1 MLTTT
6 RALRLLLLA
15 VTPSLAGFG
24 GCGQV
29 VKPTVCPVVPP
40 LPQKLLNK
48 TDYAGQAR
56 RELYEPASSPSPS
69 GTKPSTDTGQ
79 SNPQPR

>member
-15 VTPSLAGFG
+15 VILSLAA
-24 GCGQV
+24 CAASGQLA
-29 VKPTVCPVVPP
+29 KPPACPVQPQ

-48 TDYAGQAR
+48 TDYAGQVR

-69 GTKPSTDTGQ
+69 AMKRLTDIKPSI
-79 SNPQPR
+79 

>member
-24 GCGQV
+24 GCGPV

-56 RELYEPASSPSPS
+56 RELYEPVSSPNPS
-69 GTKPSTDTGQ
+69 ATKPLTDIKP
-79 SNPQPR
+79 SDNQPR

>member
-6 RALRLLLLA
+6 HALRLLLLA

-24 GCGQV
+24 GCGPA
-29 VKPTVCPVVPP
+29 VKQTACPVVPP

-48 TDYAGQAR
+48 TDYAEQAR

-69 GTKPSTDTGQ
+69 ATKPLIDTKPSD
-79 SNPQPR
+79 PDHD

>member
-29 VKPTVCPVVPP
+29 VKPTVCPAVPP

-48 TDYAGQAR
+48 TDYAGQVR
-56 RELYEPASSPSPS
+56 RELYEPASSRNPSA
-69 GTKPSTDTGQ
+69 TKPLIDTEP
-79 SNPQPR
+79 SNPHPL